1 MKIEDVYECRVRM
14 SVVMQAISDLLDYCD
29 RTGED
34 FETLLRTGRDF
45 YLKETDKENENV
57 DA

>member
-1 MKIEDVYECRVRM
+1 MKIKDVYECRVQM
-14 SVVMQAISDLLDYCD
+14 GVVMKAISDLLDRCD

-45 YLKETDKENENV
+45 YLKETGKETK
-57 DA
+57 

>member
-1 MKIEDVYECRVRM
+1 MKQHDIYETQVRM

-34 FETLLRTGRDF
+34 FETMLRTGRDF
-45 YLKETDKENENV
+45 YLKETAKETK
-57 DA
+57 

>member
-1 MKIEDVYECRVRM
+1 MKQHDIYETQVRM

-34 FETLLRTGRDF
+34 FETMLRTGRDF
-45 YLKETDKENENV
+45 YLKETGKQVEKTL
-57 DA
+57 